1 MSEEVHKASHGLKQ
15 SSSVDKRKASLYS
28 RCMIKSFRH
37 KGLDAFF
44 RTGSKS
50 GIQPH
55 HAAKLRLILTLLNRA
70 RGPADLSGPGLFLHG
85 LGGQQA
91 GLLSVRVNGNWRVV
105 FRFDGIDVELVD
117 YLDYH

>member
-1 MSEEVHKASHGLKQ
+1 MSEEVRKASHGLKQ

-37 KGLDAFF
+37 KGVDAFF